1 MLRTTIARLLF
12 LTILLGVVR
21 LPAQDTRAGLIEAAR
36 DQKALEL
43 KDPQDPSFEKVII
56 RAQGSE
62 VYRLITADE
71 GLGIGFGQ
79 LVPGA
84 GFSVGPRYQKTLMDG
99 HLKFNGSVYGSTKKY
114 YMVRFDASAVNLLS
128 GHGSVDFLT
137 SHLDF
142 PQMPYYGPGP
152 ESRKTGRS
160 DYRLENTTVG
170 FQPTFHLIPHLSAGA
185 VGDFIAINVGPGTSS
200 KFISTQDQYSPD
212 VTPGIQQQTSYLK
225 GGGFVQYDWRDKP
238 GDPTEGGRYHAEY
251 DKFSD
256 QNFDA
261 YSFYELNLD
270 AQQYIPLFDG
280 KRVIALHGE
289 TWLTDTNAT
298 QTVPFYMQPTLGGP
312 DTLRGFEAFRYY
324 GNNAVLIQSEYR
336 WEASSVLDLALFADG
351 GKVFQNWNELN
362 FHKLESDFGFGLRFK
377 SASAT
382 ALRIDTGFS
391 HEGFKVWFRV
401 MNPF

>member
-1 MLRTTIARLLF
+1 MR
-12 LTILLGVVR
+12 
-21 LPAQDTRAGLIEAAR
+21 
-36 DQKALEL
+36 
-43 KDPQDPSFEKVII
+43 
-56 RAQGSE
+56 
-62 VYRLITADE
+62 
-71 GLGIGFGQ
+71 
-79 LVPGA
+79 
-84 GFSVGPRYQKTLMDG
+84 
-99 HLKFNGSVYGSTKKY
+99 
-114 YMVRFDASAVNLLS
+114 
-128 GHGSVDFLT
+128 
-137 SHLDF
+137 
-142 PQMPYYGPGP
+142 
-152 ESRKTGRS
+152 
-160 DYRLENTTVG
+160 NTT
-170 FQPTFHLIPHLSAGA
+170 
-185 VGDFIAINVGPGTSS
+185 
-200 KFISTQDQYSPD
+200 
-212 VTPGIQQQTSYLK
+212 
-225 GGGFVQYDWRDKP
+225 
-238 GDPTEGGRYHAEY
+238 E
-251 DKFSD
+251 FSD